1 MNRLELP
8 EDCVVIAF
16 LSQRAD
22 EDPDYERMAARML
35 ELAQAQ
41 PGFLGM
47 ESVRDADGR
56 GITLSYWTDQA
67 AVAAWGAHPEH
78 RQAQRLGHERWYR
91 WHDTRVMRLL
101 SSRSGAGVIPDG
113 SRPGPE

>member
-1 MNRLELP
+1 MNRPDLP
-8 EDCVVIAF
+8 PDCVVIAF
-16 LSQRAD
+16 ISQRAD
-22 EDPDYERMAARML
+22 EDPDYERTAARML

-41 PGFLGM
+41 PGFLGV
-47 ESVRDADGR
+47 ESVRGADGL
-56 GITLSYWTDQA
+56 GITLSYWVDQA

-113 SRPGPE
+113 SRPAPG

>member
-1 MNRLELP
+1 MSRLELP

-16 LSQRAD
+16 ISQRAD
-22 EDPDYERMAARML
+22 EDPAYERMAARML

-41 PGFLGM
+41 PGFLGV
-47 ESVRDADGR
+47 ESVRGADGL

-78 RQAQRLGHERWYR
+78 RQAQRLGQARWYR
-91 WHDTRVMRLL
+91 WHDTRVLRLL
-101 SSRSGAGVIPDG
+101 STRAGPGVTPDE
-113 SRPGPE
+113 SRPGPG

>member
-1 MNRLELP
+1 MSRLELP

-16 LSQRAD
+16 ISQRTD
-22 EDPDYERMAARML
+22 EDPDYERMAARMV

-47 ESVRDADGR
+47 ESVRGADGR
-56 GITLSYWTDQA
+56 GITLSYWIDQA

-101 SSRSGAGVIPDG
+101 PSRSGAGVIPDG
-113 SRPGPE
+113 SRPGPG

>member
-1 MNRLELP
+1 MSRLKLS

-16 LSQRAD
+16 ISQRAD
-22 EDPDYERMAARML
+22 EDPDYERMAARMV

-113 SRPGPE
+113 SRPGPG

>member
-16 LSQRAD
+16 LSQRTD
-22 EDPDYERMAARML
+22 EDPDYERMAARMV

-47 ESVRDADGR
+47 ESVRGADGR

-67 AVAAWGAHPEH
+67 AVTAWGAHPEH

>member
-1 MNRLELP
+1 MSRPDLP
-8 EDCVVIAF
+8 VDCVVIAF
-16 LSQRAD
+16 ISQRAD
-22 EDPDYERMAARML
+22 DDPDYERMARRML

-41 PGFLGM
+41 PGFLGVD
-47 ESVRDADGR
+47 SVRGADGL

-78 RQAQRLGHERWYR
+78 RQAQRLGQARWYR

-101 SSRSGAGVIPDG
+101 SSRSGAGVTPAG
-113 SRPGPE
+113 SRPAPG